1 MGNSTIRSAEIK
13 MALEKVK
20 FSGDQYEKFLSKKLS
35 NAGFILL
42 AIILAIRVIF
52 RTQYKP

>member
-1 MGNSTIRSAEIK
+1 